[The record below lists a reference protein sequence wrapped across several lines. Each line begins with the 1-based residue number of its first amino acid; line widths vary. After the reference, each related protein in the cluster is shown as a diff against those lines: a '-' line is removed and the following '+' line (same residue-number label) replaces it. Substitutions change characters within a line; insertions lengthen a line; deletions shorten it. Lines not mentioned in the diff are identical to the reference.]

1 MSDREMNAT
10 IKRPMGLVAVLL
22 ITGIFAVIDLV
33 FHLPSLLFAGVAN
46 RPFWLLILLLVGS
59 VIGVCEAVVCYGLWS
74 FQKWGIKLAV
84 PVYGIG
90 VVLSLLLMF
99 VEQPLRGTITAG
111 TVAIGLVFAAIYALM
126 LGYISGSDVKAL
138 FSD

>member
-1 MSDREMNAT
+1 MYT
-10 IKRPMGLVAVLL
+10 TVKRPMGLVAVVVV
-22 ITGIFAVIDLV
+22 TGIFAVIDLV
-33 FHLPSLLFAGVAN
+33 FHLPTLLFGGAAN
-46 RPFWLLILLLVGS
+46 RPFWLLILLLIGS
-59 VIGVCEAVVCYGLWS
+59 VIGVFEAVVCYGLWS

-90 VVLSLLLMF
+90 VILSLLLMF
-99 VEQPLRGTITAG
+99 VELPLRGTITAG

-126 LGYISGSDVKAL
+126 LGYIYGSDVKAL